1 MPALAMRLGSVLSSA
16 DGAASDSALYPLP
29 PWEPKGGFT
38 VDRALLF
45 ALMRQESRFDPT
57 ARSGAGA
64 RGLMQLMPS
73 TATYVAD
80 KLTSDIGRKPDLY
93 EPETNV
99 TLGQHYVRYLMDQK
113 GIENDLI
120 LTIAAYNAGPGNI
133 ESWR

>member
-1 MPALAMRLGSVLSSA
+1 M
-16 DGAASDSALYPLP
+16 
-29 PWEPKGGFT
+29 
-38 VDRALLF
+38 DRALLF

-73 TATYVAD
+73 TASYVAG
-80 KLTSDIGRKPDLY
+80 KLTTDIGRKPDLY
-93 EPETNV
+93 EPETNM

-133 ESWR
+133 ESGASGCPGSRTLSCSLKACRSGKPATSPSKC